1 MTSSFSTVIG
11 TPRDDIPKL
20 PVSNYADSAPDL
32 TEAVEEGNEAFKED
46 LARHFDSVAKIEELR
61 VKNFWDNLSGLE
73 GLLGKANEFNQIRE
87 ADREAREKLKGL
99 RNINKE
105 ELDRVSGKLDRIMKL
120 EEAER
125 VSELIKLTREGNAQ
139 ERLIATDLLN
149 QNVLPTGEEIKFGD
163 AKTRFNNTTT
173 SVFNNIVEKNFLIT
187 QDTRAGAE
195 LVADN
200 TIRDILTDFYYEMHI
215 GGFDINSRQ
224 VQNYIDRE
232 LLPSLMKEKDKQIN
246 TWTALRPQVVQKSL
260 ARKNKED
267 IVEAFTSKSEIT
279 TISESGEEIKT
290 VKHNGVF
297 DAEDGEGGLIERL
310 IARNP
315 DITTP
320 AQAIDY
326 IIETLTNDPLLY
338 HKIKVEDL
346 EYFKEEAR
354 FIDRSTGN
362 EVFGFANS
370 NFSGLDG
377 VMKFIDE
384 YESKLATSNKD
395 AYDKVY
401 LSMEQVV
408 RDYKVANNK
417 ERLDQGEVLHFV
429 TMYNN
434 KLKSRG
440 LPTSY
445 PIPGFMLNDE
455 TVGDW
460 KYGNTVEAVGHIN
473 NQKWESALRSRLG
486 GVDLPLT
493 ITAQIEKA
501 KADLRIQVEA
511 AYAKDDNVSIQAL
524 VEKFYPDIL
533 DKLQAG
539 EYVDKID
546 LLRPLLPSD
555 TAKEVNS
562 MMANKDKW
570 LNNKEVNSIYEKRYL
585 DKYLEDYALKGY
597 LPENIPTY
605 IRKLANEAGL
615 STHEYVMRRLVATG
629 VYDDKT
635 MKFLSENPEDV
646 FKINEEEKKYIF
658 VKPHSSKNILLWNG
672 KEGGLKGTEAKNA
685 LLVLRKEGRAVD
697 SYDGR
702 GFGGKVGAFFSPGD
716 QTLSVQEAYDLAK
729 SGGGDNFGLY
739 GISATDLIELVDAGI
754 ISKDQEFDENT
765 QDFAAWGLMYIQ
777 ANKSNSTMG
786 AQTEALDWRYLTGLT
801 ETDQATVIQF
811 FPNLRDVPINQ
822 FQNLQKDVS
831 NAILSAVEQ
840 RRLDTVEDLGLT
852 DLVNQYPSL
861 QERLVDRED
870 GTGIL
875 PRRWDNNT
883 VKDVLDF
890 TRPRSS
896 DVEYLKFAANDEG
909 HIALRKHFQDKI
921 TKGEYVDNSIRRLL
935 QQSRSTYDKY
945 GAGDDFD
952 YFQNPNHSNP
962 VANFFGGDDDRTG
975 ITEEQEPFEQNRV
988 IRDSKPFSTYTGG

>member
-46 LARHFDSVAKIEELR
+46 LARHFDSVARIEELR
-61 VKNFWDNLSGLE
+61 VQNFRDNLSGLE

-539 EYVDKID
+539 EYVDKVD

-562 MMANKDKW
+562 MMADKDKW

-605 IRKLANEAGL
+605 IKKLAQAAGL
-615 STHEYVMRRLVATG
+615 SPHAYVMRRLVAAG
-629 VYDDKT
+629 VYDKDT
-635 MKFLSENPEDV
+635 MKFLSKNPEDV
-646 FKINEEEKKYIF
+646 FNLTEDEKTYLF
-658 VKPHSSKNILLWNG
+658 VKPMSSKNILLYSG
-672 KEGGLKGTEAKNA
+672 KEGGLNGKEAKEA
-685 LLVLRKEGRAVD
+685 LLIMRKKGDNVDYIGEGRNLGRRFLNFINPATETKTVGDILTLVD
-697 SYDGR
+697 Q
-702 GFGGKVGAFFSPGD
+702 GFD
-716 QTLSVQEAYDLAK
+716 D
-729 SGGGDNFGLY
+729 FGLY
-739 GISATDLIELVDAGI
+739 GFKGEDLKRLVKAGI
-754 ISKDQEFDENT
+754 LDPNADFDENA
-765 QDFAAWGLMYIQ
+765 QDFAAWGLMYLQ
-777 ANKSNSTMG
+777 ANDSQSIMG
-786 AQTEALDWRYLTGLT
+786 AQTEALDWRYLTGLSET
-801 ETDQATVIQF
+801 EQQTVLQF
-811 FPNLRDVPINQ
+811 FPNLHKAPMNQ
-822 FQNLQKDVS
+822 FQNMQKDVS
-831 NAILSAVEQ
+831 NAIITDVEGYQLSTQ
-840 RRLDTVEDLGLT
+840 KFVEDNPDFADIFKDTDSTFKFIRGSTRLPGLR
-852 DLVNQYPSL
+852 DDELAA
-861 QERLVDRED
+861 D
-870 GTGIL
+870 
-875 PRRWDNNT
+875 PRREKVFSYFQQL
-883 VKDVLDF
+883 VKDGKFIPDNIKYALQRISNELPQGD
-890 TRPRSS
+890 P
-896 DVEYLKFAANDEG
+896 LKFNYYQ
-909 HIALRKHFQDKI
+909 KPK
-921 TKGEYVDNSIRRLL
+921 
-935 QQSRSTYDKY
+935 
-945 GAGDDFD
+945 
-952 YFQNPNHSNP
+952 
-962 VANFFGGDDDRTG
+962 
-975 ITEEQEPFEQNRV
+975 EEE
-988 IRDSKPFSTYTGG
+988 